1 MDITNKT
8 ITSITVITRIGLRIT
23 YDDNTSEYITTSEL
37 TKLIN
42 TLISSH
48 KTNVDYVNELHKNI
62 NELENNMNELM
73 NNMSRVLGIDVS
85 STSRLRSENSKKM

>member
-1 MDITNKT
+1 MDITNRT

-37 TKLIN
+37 TNLIN

-48 KTNVDYVNELHKNI
+48 KTNKDYVNELYKDI
-62 NELENNMNELM
+62 NELETNMKELM
-73 NNMSRVLGIDVS
+73 NNISRVLGIDINSTS
-85 STSRLRSENSKKM
+85 STSR

>member
-8 ITSITVITRIGLRIT
+8 ITSITIITRDEIGIT

-37 TKLIN
+37 TILIN

-48 KTNVDYVNELHKNI
+48 KTNVNYINKLYKDI
-62 NELENNMNELM
+62 NELEINVNELM

-85 STSRLRSENSKKM
+85 STSRLRSKNSKKM